1 MFVSSTTLL
10 CLYVFAF
17 CWVYVIKIRA
27 AEHLSIWKALLKTP
41 ASIVL
46 IIYCFLCVWFVGG
59 LSVFHLYLMGTNQ
72 TTYEN
77 FRYRYDRRDNPYNR
91 GTLNNFLEIFCT
103 AIPPSKNNFRARVT
117 VEQGL
122 QQTRSQS
129 RGFMSPSM
137 GKPTIGE
144 LEMGRKPVVPWDEP
158 RTAADIRD
166 LEAGFGGM
174 FDEKEGRVAHA
185 SPDLSRDLPAE
196 FVEGRTGMHSR
207 QSSWVQRGGD
217 ASEASALQ
225 MATVHTAEDSN
236 HVPWSGTR

>member
-1 MFVSSTTLL
+1 
-10 CLYVFAF
+10 
-17 CWVYVIKIRA
+17 
-27 AEHLSIWKALLKTP
+27 
-41 ASIVL
+41 
-46 IIYCFLCVWFVGG
+46 
-59 LSVFHLYLMGTNQ
+59 
-72 TTYEN
+72 
-77 FRYRYDRRDNPYNR
+77 
-91 GTLNNFLEIFCT
+91 
-103 AIPPSKNNFRARVT
+103 
-117 VEQGL
+117 
-122 QQTRSQS
+122 
-129 RGFMSPSM
+129 M